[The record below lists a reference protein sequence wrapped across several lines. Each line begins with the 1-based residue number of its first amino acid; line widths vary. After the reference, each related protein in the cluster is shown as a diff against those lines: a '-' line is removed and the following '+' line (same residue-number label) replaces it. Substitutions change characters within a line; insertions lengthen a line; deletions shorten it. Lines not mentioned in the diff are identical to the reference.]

1 MHKVASEDFSF
12 PFFSSSG
19 TSTASERAAPPTSSP
34 IRRGKRSLA
43 GATPRLH

>member
-1 MHKVASEDFSF
+1 MHEVASEDFSF
-12 PFFSSSG
+12 PFLSSSD

-43 GATPRLH
+43 GATPHL